1 MKEIEINVLTKLSDK
16 QVEKALDQID
26 QVICELLDTEDIMMF
41 TRDYEEKDNE

>member
-41 TRDYEEKDNE
+41 TRDYEEKENE